1 MDLKSAELLS
11 VESTAMKTFQLTVET
26 WIWTRTSGLKR
37 RSTSWSNIWCVKSG
51 GKEEEEEEEEEEEG
65 EWKIK
70 DIISAAFT
78 AIFSSVDSEFGRTE
92 SSTRCFL
99 VTTLSS
105 IFKYLKHFTAQNV
118 RDARHFTAQ
127 TIWDMGRVT
136 AGK

>member
-1 MDLKSAELLS
+1 M
-11 VESTAMKTFQLTVET
+11 
-26 WIWTRTSGLKR
+26 
-37 RSTSWSNIWCVKSG
+37 KSG
-51 GKEEEEEEEEEEEG
+51 GKEEEEEEEEEG

-78 AIFSSVDSEFGRTE
+78 AVFSSADSEFGRIE

-99 VTTLSS
+99 VTTFSS

-118 RDARHFTAQ
+118 RDTRHFTAQ

-136 AGK
+136 VGK